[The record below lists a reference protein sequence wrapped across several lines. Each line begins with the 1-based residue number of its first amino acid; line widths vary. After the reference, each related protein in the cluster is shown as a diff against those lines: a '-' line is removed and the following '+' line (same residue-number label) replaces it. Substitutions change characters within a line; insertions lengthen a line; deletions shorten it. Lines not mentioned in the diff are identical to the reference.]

1 MIVVDRPQSRAG
13 LVLTVAVLTFLHFTL
28 RSVFDSWYASPNLL
42 VCAALMAAR
51 GLKPGTAVAVGFAL
65 GLLEDSVA
73 VSYFGLATLLLV
85 VLTYLGARTRD
96 MFLGEERLFIGT
108 YLLVGT
114 WLYET
119 AAFLLMGGGGGAFA
133 YIFLRAPLDGLATG
147 VLGYLTI
154 PLARTR

>member
-1 MIVVDRPQSRAG
+1 MTVDDRSPSRAG
-13 LVLTVAVLTFLHFTL
+13 LVLAVAVLAFLHFTL
-28 RSVFDSWYASPNLL
+28 RPVFDSWYASPNLL

-51 GLKPGTAVAVGFAL
+51 GLKPGTAVGVGFVL

-85 VLTYLGARTRD
+85 VLTFLGARSRD
-96 MFLGEERLFIGT
+96 LFLGEERLFFGT

-119 AAFLLMGGGGGAFA
+119 ASFLLMGGGADA
-133 YIFLRAPLDGLATG
+133 VSYILLRAPLDGLATG